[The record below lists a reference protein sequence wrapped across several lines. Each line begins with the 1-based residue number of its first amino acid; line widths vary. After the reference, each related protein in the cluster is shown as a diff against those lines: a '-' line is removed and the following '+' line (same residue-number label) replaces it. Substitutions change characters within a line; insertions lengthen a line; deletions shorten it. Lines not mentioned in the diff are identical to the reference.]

1 MDLLNLDDLKLLFD
15 KIEEIQTSKSNV
27 CFIIDDLP
35 VLKDSCDNAV
45 DVLDFLKYFS
55 TILSNKVFF
64 PLFQFTKTLLIF
76 FTKHILLALDQQL
89 EEDGEDVELKLQT
102 EIKFVADTVIKVEP
116 LDTGYSKDI
125 HGKLSVSSGSRT
137 KQNHTHEFL
146 HFQVHENGVKTFVPG
161 SH

>member
-1 MDLLNLDDLKLLFD
+1 MRQCGGRFRFS
-15 KIEEIQTSKSNV
+15 KIF
-27 CFIIDDLP
+27 FIYF
-35 VLKDSCDNAV
+35 VKQG
-45 DVLDFLKYFS
+45 FLS
-55 TILSNKVFF
+55 S
-64 PLFQFTKTLLIF
+64 FQFTKTLLIF